1 MSLRN
6 TSETS
11 SRTLTYI
18 RSTVSDF
25 IILISRRINNSRL
38 RFFPGKVK
46 SRWSSPFVVTQLF
59 PHGAIKVTHLSKVT
73 FKVNSHYLKPY
84 IINNAPY
91 EAGGEKLQ
99 LLKPSWCVHRYIK
112 LVTSN
117 KHFFRDNPSCS
128 FFLFIF
134 IILLFFIYSWAFMLC
149 WC

>member
-99 LLKPSWCVHRYIK
+99 LLKPS
-112 LVTSN
+112 
-117 KHFFRDNPSCS
+117 
-128 FFLFIF
+128 
-134 IILLFFIYSWAFMLC
+134 
-149 WC
+149 